1 MKANIVNL
9 IPIFYNIAHAK
20 ERATNMAKKDFYTE
34 IDGNKLM
41 AELKKRNLYANEVS
55 EEMGH
60 DRTYISTIVKN
71 GKMHN
76 SDLTLLKYM
85 YNIQK
90 DDIIP
95 IKEEV
100 KNEPAFEKTETNDL
114 VIKGKDFLAGSLEP
128 TEPAPETNTVKPL
141 TFADEFWMKLEETMY
156 NAFWRALSE

>member
-1 MKANIVNL
+1 
-9 IPIFYNIAHAK
+9 
-20 ERATNMAKKDFYTE
+20 MAKSDFYTE

-90 DDIIP
+90 EDIVP
-95 IKEEV
+95 VKEV
-100 KNEPAFEKTETNDL
+100 KYVPVFEKTETDDL
-114 VIKGKDFLAGSLEP
+114 VIKGKDFPAGSLEP
-128 TEPAPETNTVKPL
+128 TKPIKS
-141 TFADEFWMKLEETMY
+141 TFAQTFSIKPSFDDNFWSKLEETMY
-156 NAFWRALSE
+156 NAVRRALE